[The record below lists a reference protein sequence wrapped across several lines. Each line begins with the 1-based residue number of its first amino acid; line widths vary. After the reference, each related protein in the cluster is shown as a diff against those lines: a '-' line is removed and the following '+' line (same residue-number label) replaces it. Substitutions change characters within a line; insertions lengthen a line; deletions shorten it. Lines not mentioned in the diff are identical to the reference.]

1 LFTATTVICQQRYE
15 LAGRRT
21 ASMLVEVEEPPP
33 LTSDAVHDAIGTT
46 TAQDAVAL
54 YPNVRA
60 AVTVAFP
67 CPEVQ

>member
-1 LFTATTVICQQRYE
+1 
-15 LAGRRT
+15 
-21 ASMLVEVEEPPP
+21 MLVEVEEPPP

-54 YPNVRA
+54 YPNDRA